1 MTIHLT
7 ATGRYVP
14 AEIVTLRRVIDAK
27 RVSLRAPLPRVFDAI
42 NHRGL

>member
-1 MTIHLT
+1 MTIRIRID
-7 ATGRYVP
+7 ATINVGTV
-14 AEIVTLRRVIDAK
+14 RRVIDAK